1 MRVSVDEQDPG
12 YSPGLIGR
20 TRVTLDGVEQRHVVT
35 ADDVEGIVV
44 TAEVS
49 DSGFA
54 QYTTRSGAVGIEIS
68 YG

>member
-1 MRVSVDEQDPG
+1 
-12 YSPGLIGR
+12 
-20 TRVTLDGVEQRHVVT
+20 VTLDGVEQRHVVT